1 MNSSKELSRIRGI
14 GTAKQRWLQAIGITT
29 IQALATTPTE
39 AIAQQLAEKGYSAS
53 AEEIAAWVAK
63 AQALLSAVSVPP
75 EVVEPEVAQ
84 QKADS
89 KSDGWAAIASF
100 NVEFQSRKVAETVE
114 QRVIIRHHETNT
126 TETLSEQNIH
136 YLQQGLLERVQMS
149 LIASNPAAQVPQP
162 LTVTITQVE
171 LVRSRS
177 AATMTATPEH
187 RLFAEQIVANEPF
200 ELVATVEFSDLPA
213 EGLNRPLICQL
224 TAQARHLSGGST
236 IELGSVV
243 KSLTLHDA
251 MSYRFMLPEANLP
264 QAGAY
269 RLHLSFTVQ
278 NAPATVA
285 SFKIPLLSVYQA
297 SELSY
302 SANGACAI
310 AL

>member
-14 GTAKQRWLQAIGITT
+14 GAAKQRWLQAIGITT

-39 AIAQQLAEKGYSAS
+39 AIAQQLEEKGYSSS

-63 AQALLSAVSVPP
+63 AQALLNAVSAPA
-75 EVVEPEVAQ
+75 EVVAPEVAQ
-84 QKADS
+84 QEANGV
-89 KSDGWAAIASF
+89 SDDWAAIASF
-100 NVEFQSRKVAETVE
+100 NVEFQSRKVGETVE

-126 TETLSEQNIH
+126 TETLPQQNIH
-136 YLQQGLLERVQMS
+136 HLQQWLLERMQMS
-149 LIASNPAAQVPQP
+149 LIANNPAAQLPQP
-162 LTVTITQVE
+162 LTATITQVE
-171 LVRSRS
+171 LARSLS
-177 AATMTATPEH
+177 GSTMTATPDH
-187 RLFAEQIVANEPF
+187 RLFSEQILASEPF
-200 ELVATVEFSDLPA
+200 ELTATVEFSDLPA
-213 EGLNRPLICQL
+213 EALSRSLICQL
-224 TAQARHLSGGST
+224 TAQARHLSDGST

-243 KSLTLHDA
+243 KSFTLHTA

-264 QAGAY
+264 KSGAY
-269 RLHLSFTVQ
+269 RLHLSFIVQ